1 MSWASDIKKASD
13 MLGININDM
22 VRYLSLHIFTQVVQR
37 TPVDEGYLR
46 AAWNI
51 SLNKPVYITVPGD
64 SGSNSLPKDLGWFPQ
79 VHITNGL
86 PYAGVVEYG
95 LYPGIGPKTVEGT
108 NPTTGG
114 GIFSR
119 QAPVGM
125 VEVTL
130 ASIEKFFS
138 QIMTGAVS

>member
-1 MSWASDIKKASD
+1 MGWASDIKAASKKLD
-13 MLGININDM
+13 ITVNNM
-22 VRYLSLHIFTQVVQR
+22 VRLISLHIFKGVVEK

-51 SLNKPVYITVPGD
+51 SLNEPVFITTPGEQ
-64 SGSNSLPKDLGWFPQ
+64 GSAALPSDLGWFPR
-79 VHITNGL
+79 VYITNGL
-86 PYAGVVEYG
+86 PYAAVVEYG
-95 LYPGIGPKTVEGT
+95 LYPGIGPKTVTGT

-119 QAPVGM
+119 QSPAGM

-130 ASIEKFFS
+130 NDVQQNLRLI
-138 QIMTGAVS
+138 VNN